1 MQFNTGAVIKCINEV
16 PIPSTVLKY
25 GASTEHTIGTVRL
38 FGPAVHVHTTSFRPE
53 DKVRLHNQLE
63 VMSNTLVP
71 FSDEGDSGSLVFLMN
86 DSKSGSNIRA
96 LGLLVGGTDYGT
108 TIVTPIWA
116 VLNTLNV
123 PLQLHAF
130 ETEPCPLSSD
140 LPTSRLD
147 GVEKDVDI
155 LKSNVSELVE
165 NAQQMGQKI
174 NDIEGKIEQIGAQS
188 LKSEQNFQNIGS
200 KLDMQ
205 HTELLNLLMNRNG
218 NNS

>member
-1 MQFNTGAVIKCINEV
+1 MEFNSGEVIKCIDEV
-16 PIPSTVLKY
+16 PIPSTVVKY

-71 FSDEGDSGSLVFLMN
+71 FSAKGDSGSLVFSMN
-86 DSKSGSNIRA
+86 DMKSGSNIRA

-116 VLNTLNV
+116 VLSRLNV

-130 ETEPCPLSSD
+130 KPESSPLPTD
-140 LPTSRLD
+140 LPTSRLH
-147 GVEKDVDI
+147 GVEKDVEI
-155 LKSNVSELVE
+155 LKSNVSELVV
-165 NAQQMGQKI
+165 NAQQMGQKM
-174 NDIEGKIEQIGAQS
+174 NDMEGKIEQIGAQS
-188 LKSEQNFQNIGS
+188 LRSEQNIQNIDS

-205 HTELLNLLMNRNG
+205 HAQLLNLLMKRNG